1 MRTRPRRRVAFRL
14 SHGLIPGAL
23 AGPPVSWGAVTPP
36 AARVPTPLP
45 SRGRT
50 SGLLRPVLLAL
61 GTASALGLA
70 RFAYGL
76 LVPAMRAELGWSLA
90 KAGTL
95 TTANSLG
102 YLVGALAAGPLARRL
117 TETATFRLGMVLTAA
132 ALAANAATS
141 SYPVLLATRAAAGVS
156 GALVFIAGGV
166 LASRAAASRGSAL
179 PVSIYFAGAGIGV
192 AVSGTVIPPLLS
204 HHPDRWPL
212 AWAGLAAAAG
222 LAAIFSWTAAADGA
236 AGTEGGAGGV
246 AGTGGGAG
254 GAGEGGLGGANRGGT
269 DPGGVRVPL
278 ADWRA
283 VGALWRVAV
292 AYLLFAGGYIAY
304 ITFLSAYLTAHHA
317 SVTQVA
323 VTWAVLGLA
332 AIAQPALWSRP
343 LHAWAGARTLAAALA
358 GLSAAAT
365 VAIIS
370 AAPAVVIV
378 SAIGYGVSFLVV
390 PAAVTSLVHAAV
402 PRPNWTAAL
411 ASFTVV
417 FAVGQMVGPY
427 LAGVLADSY
436 GAGATL
442 VWTAALCAAGSVA
455 SLTVRPARK
464 G

>member
-1 MRTRPRRRVAFRL
+1 
-14 SHGLIPGAL
+14 
-23 AGPPVSWGAVTPP
+23 VTPP
-36 AARVPTPLP
+36 AARAPAPLP
-45 SRGRT
+45 ELGRAP
-50 SGLLRPVLLAL
+50 GWLRSVRLAL
-61 GTASALGLA
+61 GTAAALGLA

-76 LVPAMRAELGWSLA
+76 LVPAMRDELGWSLA

-102 YLVGALAAGPLARRL
+102 YLVGAMAAGPLARRL

-141 SYPVLLATRAAAGVS
+141 SYPVLLLTRAAAGAS

-179 PVSIYFAGAGIGV
+179 PVSIYFAGAGIGI
-192 AVSGTVIPPLLS
+192 AVSGTAIPPLLS
-204 HHPDRWPL
+204 HHPGRWPL

-222 LAAIFSWTAAADGA
+222 LAAIFSWTAAADG
-236 AGTEGGAGGV
+236 TAGGGGGG
-246 AGTGGGAG
+246 GTG
-254 GAGEGGLGGANRGGT
+254 
-269 DPGGVRVPL
+269 DGVAVPL

-283 VGALWRVAV
+283 VGAMWRVAV

-317 SVTQVA
+317 SVAQVA
-323 VTWAVLGLA
+323 VTWAALGVA
-332 AIAQPALWSRP
+332 AIAAPVLWSRP
-343 LHAWAGARTLAAALA
+343 LLAWPGARTLAAALA
-358 GLSAAAT
+358 AISAAAT

-370 AAPAVVIV
+370 AAPAVIFV
-378 SAIGYGVSFLVV
+378 SAVGYGISFLVV
-390 PAAVTSLVHAAV
+390 PAAITSLVRAAV

-427 LAGVLADSY
+427 LAGVLADRY

-442 VWTAALCAAGSVA
+442 VWTAALCAAGSVV
-455 SLTVRPARK
+455 SLTVRSAGKP
-464 G
+464 

>member
-1 MRTRPRRRVAFRL
+1 MT
-14 SHGLIPGAL
+14 
-23 AGPPVSWGAVTPP
+23 PPVARAP
-36 AARVPTPLP
+36 APLP
-45 SRGRT
+45 SRGRV
-50 SGLLRPVLLAL
+50 SAWLGPVRLAL
-61 GTASALGLA
+61 GTAAALGLA

-76 LVPAMRAELGWSLA
+76 LVPAMRDELGWSLA

-117 TETATFRLGMVLTAA
+117 TETAIFRLGMVCTAA

-141 SYPVLLATRAAAGVS
+141 SYLALLLTRAAAGVS

-179 PVSIYFAGAGIGV
+179 PVSIYFAGAGLGI
-192 AVSGTVIPPLLS
+192 ATSGTVIPPLLS
-204 HHPDRWPL
+204 HHPGRWPL
-212 AWAGLAAAAG
+212 AWVGLAAAAG
-222 LAAIFSWTAAADGA
+222 LAAIFSWTAAADGT
-236 AGTEGGAGGV
+236 AGEAGGAVDSGGV
-246 AGTGGGAG
+246 GGGA
-254 GAGEGGLGGANRGGT
+254 
-269 DPGGVRVPL
+269 VPL

-283 VGALWRVAV
+283 VAAMWRVAV

-317 SVTQVA
+317 SVAQVA
-323 VTWAVLGLA
+323 VTWAALGVA
-332 AIAQPALWSRP
+332 AIVEPALWSRP
-343 LHAWAGARTLAAALA
+343 LHAWPGARTLAAALA
-358 GLSAAAT
+358 ALSASAI

-370 AAPAVVIV
+370 AAPAVVII

-390 PAAVTSLVHAAV
+390 PSAITSLVHAAV

-411 ASFTVV
+411 AAFTVV
-417 FAVGQMVGPY
+417 FAVGQMAGPY

-436 GAGATL
+436 GPGATL

-455 SLTVRPARK
+455 SLTVRSARK
-464 G
+464 P

>member
-1 MRTRPRRRVAFRL
+1 VR
-14 SHGLIPGAL
+14 
-23 AGPPVSWGAVTPP
+23 
-36 AARVPTPLP
+36 
-45 SRGRT
+45 
-50 SGLLRPVLLAL
+50 LAL
-61 GTASALGLA
+61 GTTAALGLA

-76 LVPAMRAELGWSLA
+76 LVPAMRDELGWSLA

-102 YLVGALAAGPLARRL
+102 YLVGAVAAGPLARRL
-117 TETATFRLGMVLTAA
+117 SETAAFRLGMVLTAA
-132 ALAANAATS
+132 ALAANAATG
-141 SYPVLLATRAAAGVS
+141 SYPVLLLTRAAAGVS

-179 PVSIYFAGAGIGV
+179 PVSIYFAGAGLGI

-204 HHPDRWPL
+204 HHPGRWPL

-222 LAAIFSWTAAADGA
+222 LAAVFSWTAAADDPKAG
-236 AGTEGGAGGV
+236 AGTGSGADRLDEGGV
-246 AGTGGGAG
+246 AA
-254 GAGEGGLGGANRGGT
+254 
-269 DPGGVRVPL
+269 PL

-283 VGALWRVAV
+283 VAAMWRVSV
-292 AYLLFAGGYIAY
+292 AYLLFAAGYIAY

-323 VTWAVLGLA
+323 VTWAALGVA
-332 AIAQPALWSRP
+332 AMAEPVLWSRP
-343 LHAWAGARTLAAALA
+343 LRAWPGARALAAALA
-358 GLSAAAT
+358 ALSAAAA

-370 AAPAVVIV
+370 ADPAVVIV

-390 PAAVTSLVHAAV
+390 PAAITGLVHAAV

-411 ASFTVV
+411 AAFTVV
-417 FAVGQMVGPY
+417 FAVGQMAGPY

-455 SLTVRPARK
+455 SLTARSAGK
-464 G
+464 P

>member
-1 MRTRPRRRVAFRL
+1 
-14 SHGLIPGAL
+14 
-23 AGPPVSWGAVTPP
+23 VTPP
-36 AARVPTPLP
+36 AARAPATLP
-45 SRGRT
+45 PHGRA
-50 SGLLRPVLLAL
+50 SGLLRSVRLAL
-61 GTASALGLA
+61 GTAAALGLA

-76 LVPAMRAELGWSLA
+76 LVPAMRDELGWSLA

-102 YLVGALAAGPLARRL
+102 YLVGAVAAGPLARRL
-117 TETATFRLGMVLTAA
+117 NETATFRLGMVLTAA
-132 ALAANAATS
+132 SLAANAATG
-141 SYPVLLATRAAAGVS
+141 SYSVLLLTRAAAGVS

-179 PVSIYFAGAGIGV
+179 PVSIYFAGAGLGI

-204 HHPDRWPL
+204 HHPGRWAL
-212 AWAGLAAAAG
+212 AWAGLAAGAG
-222 LAAIFSWTAAADGA
+222 LATVFSWTAAADGTK
-236 AGTEGGAGGV
+236 AGSRADEDAGGAGGTGSGV
-246 AGTGGGAG
+246 GGTGGVGDGADG
-254 GAGEGGLGGANRGGT
+254 RVGA
-269 DPGGVRVPL
+269 PL

-283 VGALWRVAV
+283 VAALWRVSV

-323 VTWAVLGLA
+323 VTWAALGVA
-332 AIAQPALWSRP
+332 AIAEPALWSRP
-343 LHAWAGARTLAAALA
+343 LRAWPGAKVLAAALA
-358 GLSAAAT
+358 GISAAAAI
-365 VAIIS
+365 AII
-370 AAPAVVIV
+370 ADPAVIIV

-390 PAAVTSLVHAAV
+390 PAAITRIVHAAV

-411 ASFTVV
+411 AAFTVV
-417 FAVGQMVGPY
+417 FAVGQMAGPY

-455 SLTVRPARK
+455 SLTVRPAGK
-464 G
+464 P

>member
-1 MRTRPRRRVAFRL
+1 MAHSSWRSAAFRPSCFMAHDGKKIAIL
-14 SHGLIPGAL
+14 AGA

-36 AARVPTPLP
+36 AARAPATLP
-45 SRGRT
+45 PRGRA
-50 SGLLRPVLLAL
+50 SGLLPSVRLAL
-61 GTASALGLA
+61 GTAAALGLA

-76 LVPAMRAELGWSLA
+76 LVPAMRDELGWSLA

-102 YLVGALAAGPLARRL
+102 YLVGAVAAGPLARRL
-117 TETATFRLGMVLTAA
+117 NETATFRLGMVLTAA
-132 ALAANAATS
+132 ALAANAATA
-141 SYPVLLATRAAAGVS
+141 SYPVLLLTRAAAGVS

-179 PVSIYFAGAGIGV
+179 PVSIYFAGAGLGIV
-192 AVSGTVIPPLLS
+192 VSGTVIPPLLS
-204 HHPDRWPL
+204 HDPGRWPL
-212 AWAGLAAAAG
+212 AWAGLAAGAG
-222 LAAIFSWTAAADGA
+222 LATVFSWTAAADSTKA
-236 AGTEGGAGGV
+236 GAGGDGAV
-246 AGTGGGAG
+246 GDDVDGEEAGGG
-254 GAGEGGLGGANRGGT
+254 
-269 DPGGVRVPL
+269 GVAIPR

-283 VGALWRVAV
+283 VAAMWRVSV

-323 VTWAVLGLA
+323 VTWAALGVA
-332 AIAQPALWSRP
+332 AIAGPVLWSRP
-343 LHAWAGARTLAAALA
+343 LRAWPGARALAAALA
-358 GLSAAAT
+358 GISAAAA
-365 VAIIS
+365 VAII
-370 AAPAVVIV
+370 ADPAVVIV

-390 PAAVTSLVHAAV
+390 PAAITRIVHAAV

-411 ASFTVV
+411 AAFTVV
-417 FAVGQMVGPY
+417 FAVGQMAGPY

-455 SLTVRPARK
+455 SLTVRSAGKP
-464 G
+464 